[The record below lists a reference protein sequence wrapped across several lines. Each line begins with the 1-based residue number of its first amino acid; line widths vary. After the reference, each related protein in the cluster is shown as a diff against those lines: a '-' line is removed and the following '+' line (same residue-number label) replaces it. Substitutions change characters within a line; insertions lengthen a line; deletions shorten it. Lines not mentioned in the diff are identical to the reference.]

1 MATNPQSA
9 SNKRAGAAADGGAA
23 YLDPLCWNRL
33 LSADKLRDTA
43 VVWLGM
49 QCSRTAGVHSGVV
62 VLGPPGDGPF
72 APVST
77 WPAGARPTTA
87 LMQASELAMAE
98 RKNVARQSPDG
109 DAAASYIAVPLEL
122 DGMLYGVVALE
133 CEASSDSELLYQ
145 LRDLQ
150 WGVSHLHAAAL
161 REQPGKRSRDAEQLR
176 LVLTNLVACL
186 ETGDAAAAR
195 TVLLNRLVAEIGAAR
210 GMLGEVTEQTLRV
223 VAISGAAQVNLKA
236 NLVQAVAA
244 AMQEAVDQNRALR
257 LPLHDG
263 DDMLIHRAHDE
274 LAQAESYRAICTVP
288 IYNEAQVTGALL
300 FEREQPF
307 EDEEVSLLEQVGA
320 ACGPILH
327 LKRLNDRSLLAVSRD
342 RSLGFLRALI
352 GPRHAVL
359 KAVILILS
367 VLVAALALIDGTH
380 RVAAPVVLEGAVERV
395 VTAPYAG
402 YVSGAITRPG
412 DVLAEGDEMARL
424 EDRDLRLDLA
434 RLLSQREQLER
445 QYLEAIAERERA
457 GTQIIKAQIA
467 QTDAQIE
474 LLNERVSRSVIRAP
488 FAGTVVSG
496 DLSRSIG
503 EPVERGQTLFKV
515 APLGDYRVALSVDE
529 RDVTFLREG
538 QRGRLVL
545 APRPELDLDIEVARI
560 TPVAAA
566 EEGLNVFRVEARL
579 LQPAP
584 DLRPGM
590 TGTGKIDIGE
600 RRLLWIWTHRFT
612 DWLRVALWRW
622 LP

>member
-1 MATNPQSA
+1 MRSV
-9 SNKRAGAAADGGAA
+9 AA
-23 YLDPLCWNRL
+23 YHDSVCWKQL
-33 LSADKLRDTA
+33 LSAESLNDTA

-49 QCSRTAGVHSGVV
+49 HCSRAAGIHSGVV
-62 VLGPPGDGPF
+62 VLGPPGEGPF

-77 WPAGARPTTA
+77 WPAGARLTTA

-98 RKNVARQSPDG
+98 RKNVARQSPAGEG
-109 DAAASYIAVPLEL
+109 DAAGYIAVPLEL
-122 DGMLYGVVALE
+122 DGLVYGVVALE
-133 CEASSDSELLYQ
+133 CAASSDSELLHR

-150 WGVSHLHAAAL
+150 WSVSHLHAAAL
-161 REQPGKRSRDAEQLR
+161 REQPGNRSRDARQLR
-176 LVLTNLVACL
+176 VVLANLVACL
-186 ETGDAAAAR
+186 EAGDSATAR
-195 TVLLNRLVAEIGAAR
+195 TVLVNRLVAQFGAAR
-210 GMLGEVTEQTLRV
+210 GMLGETTESALRV

-244 AMQEAVDQNRALR
+244 AMQEAVDQNRPLR
-257 LPLHDG
+257 LPLDEG
-263 DDMLIHRAHDE
+263 DEGEDMLIHRAHDE
-274 LAQAESYRAICTVP
+274 LAQAESYRSICTVP
-288 IYNEAQVTGALL
+288 IYNEAQVTGAILL
-300 FEREQPF
+300 EREKSF
-307 EDEEVSLLEQVGA
+307 TDEEVLLLEQVGA

-342 RSLGFLRALI
+342 RGLAFLRALL

-359 KAVILILS
+359 KAVTLVFVL
-367 VLVAALALIDGTH
+367 LVAALALIDGTH
-380 RVAAPVVLEGAVERV
+380 RVGAPAVLEGAVERV
-395 VTAPYAG
+395 VTAPYDG
-402 YVSGAITRPG
+402 YVSRALTRAG

-457 GTQIIKAQIA
+457 GTQIFKAQIA

-474 LLNERVSRSVIRAP
+474 MLNERVSRSVIRAP
-488 FAGTVVSG
+488 FDGTAIFG

-503 EPVERGQTLFKV
+503 EPVERGEILFKV

-529 RDVTFLREG
+529 RDVTFLQEG
-538 QRGRLVL
+538 QRGQLVL
-545 APRPELDLDIEVARI
+545 APRPELDLDIEVDRI

-566 EEGLNVFRVEARL
+566 EDGVNVFRVEAKL

-590 TGTGKIDIGE
+590 TGTGKIEIGE

-612 DWLRVALWRW
+612 GWLRVALWRW